1 MNLLFYLSIPIV
13 VVIAC
18 WHLALAG
25 RPPDLISLNSPTLAA
40 AVAMTEIFFV
50 ITNRFKNNIQ
60 GVTSLA
66 NVECYGC
73 PFSSMIHNT
82 SKVVLTY
89 QTLQMAH
96 IIILFLSLTTLSLSL
111 KFHMDARLML
121 IINPP
126 STIPLLL
133 VILPLVVRSST
144 LVSSELLARRI
155 VCTSSFQRRLRA
167 SSIRNSFNVSIRS
180 SLATAVDASVSDRSS
195 IDTDGFDRRRL

>member
-1 MNLLFYLSIPIV
+1 
-13 VVIAC
+13 
-18 WHLALAG
+18 
-25 RPPDLISLNSPTLAA
+25 
-40 AVAMTEIFFV
+40 
-50 ITNRFKNNIQ
+50 
-60 GVTSLA
+60 
-66 NVECYGC
+66 
-73 PFSSMIHNT
+73 
-82 SKVVLTY
+82 
-89 QTLQMAH
+89 MAH

-155 VCTSSFQRRLRA
+155 VYTSSFRRRLRA

>member
-96 IIILFLSLTTLSLSL
+96 IIIHFLSLTTLSLS
-111 KFHMDARLML
+111 KISYGRQASADHQSAVDDTAPSRH
-121 IINPP
+121 PP
-126 STIPLLL
+126 PGRALLHLGILRAPRATHRVHLLL
-133 VILPLVVRSST
+133 PAT
-144 LVSSELLARRI
+144 PAR
-155 VCTSSFQRRLRA
+155 VLHP
-167 SSIRNSFNVSIRS
+167 
-180 SLATAVDASVSDRSS
+180 
-195 IDTDGFDRRRL
+195 